1 MPAPAGFRGRA
12 QQWSRTAWAIA
23 ILFGSLPLASRLFL
37 GEWGFEGAGE
47 IACLSLLVGAYFH
60 LVSRRVPAIPDAA
73 TLLERAGHFAAAG
86 RNDRAVALLTK
97 TIRQNPKLW
106 QAFQYRGELYLR
118 LGNAPRALQ
127 DFSEAI
133 RLAPAEPGL
142 YTLRDHARSLVGEAP
157 RETLS

>member
-1 MPAPAGFRGRA
+1 MPHGFTA
-12 QQWSRTAWAIA
+12 QARQWSRTAWAIA

-47 IACLSLLVGAYFH
+47 IACLSLIVGTYFH
-60 LVSRRVPAIPDAA
+60 FVSRQVPAIPDAA
-73 TLLERAGHFAAAG
+73 TLLEKSGQFAASG
-86 RNDRAVALLTK
+86 RTDRAVALLTK

-133 RLAPAEPGL
+133 RLAPNEPGL
-142 YTLRDHARSLVGEAP
+142 YILRDHAQSDAAGPP